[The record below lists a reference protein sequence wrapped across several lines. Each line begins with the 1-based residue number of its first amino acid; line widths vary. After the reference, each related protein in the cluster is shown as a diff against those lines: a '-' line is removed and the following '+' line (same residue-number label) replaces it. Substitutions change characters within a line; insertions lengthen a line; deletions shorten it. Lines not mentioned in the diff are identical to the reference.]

1 MSKRLLA
8 LLALL
13 LTFGLLAAAC
23 GDDDDTEAGDDT
35 GADADADAD
44 ADGDGDGDDMAE
56 GDLPDLE
63 GRTVTVAIE
72 NAYLP
77 FNYID
82 LETGEP
88 GGWDYDA
95 IDELCSR
102 LNCTPDYKSV
112 AWDGMIAAV
121 GDGQYD
127 MAADGIT
134 ITDERS
140 QVVDFSDGYVSVD
153 QRVLVRTGEDRFS
166 TLDEL
171 ASGDYRVGSQLGTTN
186 YTAAVTKFG
195 EDSVD
200 GFDDFGFAVQSLIN
214 GDVDA
219 VVMDETAGSG
229 YQGENPD
236 DVQILD
242 EILSSDE
249 ELGFIFPQGS
259 DLVSAFNAAIA
270 DMKADGSLEAL
281 LVQYFGEGNFTIT
294 YDDIADPVYEE

>member
-23 GDDDDTEAGDDT
+23 GDDSETDAGDD
-35 GADADADAD
+35 
-44 ADGDGDGDDMAE
+44 DMADE
-56 GDLPDLE
+56 VVTDLE

-88 GGWDYDA
+88 GGWDYAA
-95 IDELCSR
+95 IDEMCER
-102 LNCTPDYKSV
+102 LNCTPDYQSV
-112 AWDGMIAAV
+112 AWDGMILAV
-121 GDGQYD
+121 GEGQYD

-134 ITDERS
+134 ITEERAEI
-140 QVVDFSDGYVSVD
+140 VDFSDGYVAID
-153 QRVLVRTGEDRFS
+153 QRVLVRVGEDRF
-166 TLDEL
+166 TTIDEI
-171 ASGDYRVGSQLGTTN
+171 AEGDYRVGSQIGTTN
-186 YTAAVTKFG
+186 FTAAGEAFG

-229 YQGENPD
+229 YLGENPD
-236 DVQILD
+236 DVMILD
-242 EILSSDE
+242 GVLSSDE
-249 ELGFIFPQGS
+249 ELGFIFPLGS
-259 DLVSAFNAAIA
+259 DLVGPFNAVIA
-270 DMKADGSLEAL
+270 EMKADGSLEAL
-281 LVQYFGEGNFTIT
+281 LEEYFGPGNFTIS
-294 YDDIADPVYEE
+294 YDDIADPVYAE